1 MRHYIPY
8 VNNHPLFMKAYE
20 SCRHSS
26 RVVVIDNRD
35 LSKSPVQPYPAGVD
49 YSMFVKKPDVH
60 LSTAQVMNYMLQDSL
75 GLPYFTWQHSDVWYE
90 PRVFDAFCNYVST
103 RQGKDWGIIYTK
115 HDLLAAYNTTALKA
129 VGGWDAL
136 RFPWYFLDND
146 IAIRLQ
152 EAGYKLVQAPEF
164 GEIHHEYSNT
174 IRYDAERNHI
184 NSIMFPASELLFKLK
199 HKNPPK
205 INLVGDYE

>member
-20 SCRHSS
+20 SAKHSS

-35 LSKSPVQPYPAGVD
+35 QSKRPLEPYPANSHTM
-49 YSMFVKKPDVH
+49 YVKRPDVH

-75 GLPYFTWQHSDVWYE
+75 GLPYFTWQHSDVWFE
-90 PRVFDAFCNYVST
+90 PRILDEFLHYVAS
-103 RQGKDWGIIYTK
+103 RSGHDWGIIYTT
-115 HDLLAAYNTTALKA
+115 HDLLAAYNTTALREI
-129 VGGWDAL
+129 GGWDAL

-152 EAGYKLVQAPEF
+152 TAGYKLVQAPNF
-164 GEIHHEYSNT
+164 GTIHHEYSNT
-174 IRYDAERNHI
+174 IRYDSERNQI
-184 NSIMFPASELLFKLK
+184 NSVMFPASELLFKMK
-199 HKNPPK
+199 HPNPPQ
-205 INLVGDYE
+205 INLVGDYN